1 MQKYVN
7 YIWYINKIVLSLLC
21 ENNVTMLNNNTDM
34 KLFNFFF
41 SDLTNAEE
49 TALVGLFQV
58 ALLILIALILMTF
71 DCQPAAFV
79 IGSCGC
85 LLTVL
90 FDLIGF
96 ILEGADF

>member
-1 MQKYVN
+1 
-7 YIWYINKIVLSLLC
+7 
-21 ENNVTMLNNNTDM
+21 M

-41 SDLTNAEE
+41 SDLTNAEGI
-49 TALVGLFQV
+49 ALVGLFQV
-58 ALLILIALILMTF
+58 ALLILIALILVAF

-79 IGSCGC
+79 VGPCGC
-85 LLTVL
+85 LLIVL